1 MSKEIVPQAFE
12 SQEFGT
18 IRAMRGDGG
27 EPWFVAS
34 DIAKILGYRDA
45 AQLVRLLDD
54 DEKGTQILSTHGGEQ
69 KMTIVNESGFYR
81 SIMQRRSSW
90 VKDEKKREFVIA
102 FQRWVTHDVLPSIRR
117 EGAYVASDGTE
128 DDSTLMARALIA
140 AQRAIDRNKACIAEL
155 EAKVAEQAP
164 KAGMFD
170 ACMDGERWM
179 SVTEASRLLHQYD
192 RTITRSRLFELMA
205 HDGVITRDRQ
215 ASKEGIDRGYVVNYQ
230 PPACFNQK
238 TGEAMRPKPYA
249 KVTSKGLDW
258 ALRRY
263 CGREVA

>member
-1 MSKEIVPQAFE
+1 MSNEIVPQAFE

-18 IRAMRGDGG
+18 IRAMRGDDG

-34 DIAKILGYRDA
+34 DIAKALGYRMASDMTRR
-45 AQLVRLLDD
+45 LDEDERGTRSVR
-54 DEKGTQILSTHGGEQ
+54 TPSGEQ
-69 KMTIVNESGFYR
+69 QMTVITEAGMYS
-81 SIMQRRSSW
+81 SILGSKVEGAARFR
-90 VKDEKKREFVIA
+90 
-102 FQRWVTHDVLPSIRR
+102 RWVTHEVLPAIRR
-117 EGAYVASDGTE
+117 DGAYVESDGTE
-128 DDSTLMARALIA
+128 DDATLMARALRAADRALRERDARIA
-140 AQRAIDRNKACIAEL
+140 AL
-155 EAKVAEQAP
+155 EP

-179 SVTEASRLLHQYD
+179 SVTEVSRLLHQYD
-192 RTITRSRLFELMA
+192 RTITRSRLFELMTR
-205 HDGVITRDRQ
+205 DGIITRDRQ

-238 TGEAMRPKPYA
+238 TGDAMRPKPYA

-263 CGREVA
+263 CGRGVA

>member
-1 MSKEIVPQAFE
+1 MSSEILPQVFDNP
-12 SQEFGT
+12 EFGT
-18 IRAMRGDGG
+18 IRTATRDGI
-27 EPWFVAS
+27 PMFCAKDVAV
-34 DIAKILGYRDA
+34 ALGYQNTNDA
-45 AQLVRLLDD
+45 IKKHCRGVAICYPITDGLGRTQNARFITEGDMYRLIASSKLESAQRFESRVF
-54 DEKGTQILSTHGGEQ
+54 DE
-69 KMTIVNESGFYR
+69 
-81 SIMQRRSSW
+81 
-90 VKDEKKREFVIA
+90 VI
-102 FQRWVTHDVLPSIRR
+102 PSIRR
-117 EGAYVASDGTE
+117 DGAYVASDGTE

-263 CGREVA
+263 CGRGVA

>member
-1 MSKEIVPQAFE
+1 MSQDIVPQVFE
-12 SQEFGT
+12 SSEFGQLRVT
-18 IRAMRGDGG
+18 QDENG
-27 EPWFVAS
+27 EPWFVAK
-34 DIAKILGYRDA
+34 DVCDA
-45 AQLVRLLDD
+45 LELDTSHVRRGLDD
-54 DEKGTQILSTHGGEQ
+54 DEVATLPNWQGKGAAPL
-69 KMTIVNESGFYR
+69 IVSEAGLYSLVLKSR
-81 SIMQRRSSW
+81 
-90 VKDEKKREFVIA
+90 KPEAKRFR
-102 FQRWVTHDVLPSIRR
+102 RWVTHEVLPALRR

-263 CGREVA
+263 CGRGVA

>member
-1 MSKEIVPQAFE
+1 MSNEIVPQAFE

-18 IRAMRGDGG
+18 IRAMRGEGG

-34 DIAKILGYRDA
+34 DIAKALGYRMASDMTRR
-45 AQLVRLLDD
+45 LDEDERGTRSVR
-54 DEKGTQILSTHGGEQ
+54 TPSGEQ
-69 KMTIVNESGFYR
+69 QMTVITEAGMYSAILGSKVEGA
-81 SIMQRRSSW
+81 
-90 VKDEKKREFVIA
+90 KRFK
-102 FQRWVTHDVLPSIRR
+102 RWVTHDVLPKIRR
-117 EGAYVASDGTE
+117 TGGYVPTTPA
-128 DDSTLMARALIA
+128 DDEKTILAKAVLIGQRTMEEQKAVIARQGHQIDAL
-140 AQRAIDRNKACIAEL
+140 E
-155 EAKVAEQAP
+155 P

-179 SVTEASRLLHQYD
+179 SVTEVSRLLHQYD
-192 RTITRSRLFELMA
+192 RTITRSRLFELMTR
-205 HDGVITRDRQ
+205 DGIITRDRQ

>member
-1 MSKEIVPQAFE
+1 MSNEIVPQAFE
-12 SQEFGT
+12 SREFGT
-18 IRAMRGDGG
+18 IRAMRDEEG
-27 EPWFVAS
+27 EPWFVAK
-34 DIAKILGYRDA
+34 DVCDALGIATNHIRESLEEDEISNLRITEIGPEFGGKAPLIVSEAGLYSLIL
-45 AQLVRLLDD
+45 
-54 DEKGTQILSTHGGEQ
+54 
-69 KMTIVNESGFYR
+69 R
-81 SIMQRRSSW
+81 SR
-90 VKDEKKREFVIA
+90 KPEAKRFK
-102 FQRWVTHDVLPSIRR
+102 RWVTHEVLPALRR
-117 EGAYVASDGTE
+117 DGAYVESDGTE
-128 DDSTLMARALIA
+128 DDATLMARALRAADRALRERDARIA
-140 AQRAIDRNKACIAEL
+140 AL
-155 EAKVAEQAP
+155 EP

-179 SVTEASRLLHQYD
+179 SVTEVSRLLHQYD
-192 RTITRSRLFELMA
+192 RTITRSRLFELMTR
-205 HDGVITRDRQ
+205 DGIITRDRQ

>member
-1 MSKEIVPQAFE
+1 MSNEIVPQAFE

-18 IRAMRGDGG
+18 IRAMRGEDG
-27 EPWFVAS
+27 EPWFVAK
-34 DIAKILGYRDA
+34 DVCDALGLGRQQDSTRY
-45 AQLVRLLDD
+45 LDD
-54 DEKGTQILSTHGGEQ
+54 DERGECLVNTPSGEQ
-69 KMTIVNESGFYR
+69 RMVTVSEAGLYSLVLKSRKPEA
-81 SIMQRRSSW
+81 
-90 VKDEKKREFVIA
+90 KRFK
-102 FQRWVTHDVLPSIRR
+102 RWVTHEVLPAIRR
-117 EGAYVASDGTE
+117 HGAYATPRTIE
-128 DDSTLMARALIA
+128 DIIADPRSGMRLLQALA
-140 AQRAIDRNKACIAEL
+140 DEQDRNREL

-179 SVTEASRLLHQYD
+179 SVTEVSRLLHQYD
-192 RTITRSRLFELMA
+192 RTITRNRLFELMT
-205 HDGVITRDRQ
+205 HDGIITRDRQ

-263 CGREVA
+263 CGRGVA

>member
-1 MSKEIVPQAFE
+1 MSNEIVPQAFE

-18 IRAMRGDGG
+18 IRAMRGDDG

-34 DIAKILGYRDA
+34 DIAKALGYRMASDMTRR
-45 AQLVRLLDD
+45 LDEDERGTRSVR
-54 DEKGTQILSTHGGEQ
+54 TPSGEQ
-69 KMTIVNESGFYR
+69 QMTVITEAGMYS
-81 SIMQRRSSW
+81 SILGSKVEGAARFR
-90 VKDEKKREFVIA
+90 
-102 FQRWVTHDVLPSIRR
+102 RWVTHEVLPAIRR
-117 EGAYVASDGTE
+117 DGAYVESDGTE
-128 DDSTLMARALIA
+128 DDATLMARALRAADRALRERDARIA
-140 AQRAIDRNKACIAEL
+140 AL
-155 EAKVAEQAP
+155 EP

-179 SVTEASRLLHQYD
+179 SVTEVSRLLHQYD
-192 RTITRSRLFELMA
+192 RTITRSRLFELMTR
-205 HDGVITRDRQ
+205 DGIITRDRQ

-263 CGREVA
+263 CGRGVA